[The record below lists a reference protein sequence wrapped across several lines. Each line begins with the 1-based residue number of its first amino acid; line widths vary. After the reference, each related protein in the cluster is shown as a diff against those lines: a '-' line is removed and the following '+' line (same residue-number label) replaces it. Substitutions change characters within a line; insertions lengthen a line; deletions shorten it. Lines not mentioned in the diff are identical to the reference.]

1 LTEASSDWTR
11 PLYLGLPSILL
22 QLNAHRRSRLF
33 MKKALLFSILLFTFA
48 SSALAQKAYEPKK
61 GSPERTAIMNAIRA
75 YDTKRNSG
83 LANETFVVSAIRVQG
98 AWAYANVE
106 QQGASS
112 YGQAHVFLQKAGGKW
127 KVAFSTYNDTNEV
140 GVDGL
145 ARLRKKNRSF
155 PRALADFAMKY
166 LAG

>member
-1 LTEASSDWTR
+1 
-11 PLYLGLPSILL
+11 
-22 QLNAHRRSRLF
+22 
-33 MKKALLFSILLFTFA
+33 MKNTLLFSILLLVFA
-48 SSALAQKAYEPKK
+48 SSAFGQKSHEPKK
-61 GSPERTAIMNAIRA
+61 GSAERTAIMNAIRA
-75 YDTKRNSG
+75 YDVKRDAG

-106 QQGASS
+106 QQGTRS
-112 YGQAHVFLQKAGGKW
+112 YGQAHVFLQNAGGRW

-155 PRALADFAMKY
+155 PKGLADFAMKY